1 MHRTC
6 EHLTILC
13 VVICVS
19 ALRAASLEIELD
31 RVSPGGELVAGA
43 GARLRIDGWVV
54 LAGANDR
61 VDGWTLSVA
70 GRGAGLYFVERVTE
84 LCDAR
89 CVAELT
95 GFEVASHTAG
105 VVDPSAHGEQ
115 GQGVVDARVGVDQH
129 RDGHGSR
136 RARVGRL
143 AAGGAPLRVR

>member
-31 RVSPGGELVAGA
+31 GVSPGGELVAGA

-54 LAGANDR
+54 LAGADDR

-105 VVDPSAHGEQ
+105 VVDPSAHGAQ
-115 GQGVVDARVGVDQH
+115 GQGVVASAVP
-129 RDGHGSR
+129 
-136 RARVGRL
+136 AT
-143 AAGGAPLRVR
+143 LRKFG